1 MPKKPKRK
9 TLVRKLDQ
17 IFSLYIRTRDA
28 DKKGICTCCT
38 CGKKLP
44 IKQIHCGHFMSR
56 RHMST
61 RWDEEN
67 VSAQCSSCN
76 TFRSGEQYK
85 FALFLNEKY
94 NTDKSSELL
103 QKSRQTAKYSIT
115 DLEEM
120 IEHFKTLLKNL

>member
-1 MPKKPKRK
+1 
-9 TLVRKLDQ
+9 
-17 IFSLYIRTRDA
+17 
-28 DKKGICTCCT
+28 
-38 CGKKLP
+38 
-44 IKQIHCGHFMSR
+44 
-56 RHMST
+56 MST

-67 VSAQCSSCN
+67 VSAQCSGCN
-76 TFRSGEQYK
+76 TFRGGEQYK

>member
-28 DKKGICTCCT
+28 NKKGICTCCT

-67 VSAQCSSCN
+67 VSAQCSGCN
-76 TFRSGEQYK
+76 TFRGGEQYK

-103 QKSRQTAKYSIT
+103 QKSRETAKYSIT